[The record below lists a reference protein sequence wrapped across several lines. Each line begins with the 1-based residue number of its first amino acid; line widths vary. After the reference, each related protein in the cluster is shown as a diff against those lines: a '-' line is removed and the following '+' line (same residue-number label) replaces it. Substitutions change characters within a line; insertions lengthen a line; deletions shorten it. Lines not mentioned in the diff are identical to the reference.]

1 MRKLILGTILLL
13 AVAALAVVPAM
24 ASASTTEYGT
34 CEAAAGHAKEGPCKA
49 GEKFS
54 PFTEAHVAVTGKLTS
69 SHMSLQVRGL
79 EGIECKTLSAI
90 GYDWNRAGVGHG
102 QIIYAFEGCIG
113 TGVLREACGA
123 SKPLNGDGIWEGT
136 FTNEVS
142 SGGLSVKLVPPLGEA
157 FDMICGEYDF
167 GPITGSTTGS
177 QPEAS
182 NVLHFSKVGS
192 LKAFWDEET
201 ELTGEIE
208 FETLAGKKVYI

>member
-1 MRKLILGTILLL
+1 MRKLVLGLVSLL

-24 ASASTTEYGT
+24 ASASTREYGT
-34 CEAAAGHAKEGPCKA
+34 CEAAEGHAKEGPCKA

-54 PFTEAHVAVTGKLTS
+54 LFTEAHVAVTGKLKGV
-69 SHMSLQVRGL
+69 LRLEVRGL

-102 QIIYAFEGCIG
+102 QTIYAFEGCV
-113 TGVLREACGA
+113 GVGLLHEACGA

-167 GPITGSTTGS
+167 GAITGSTTGS
-177 QPEAS
+177 QPEGS
-182 NVLHFSKVGS
+182 NVLHFSRVGS

-201 ELTGEIE
+201 ELTAEIE